1 MNWSD
6 FVTPAYMTML
16 IGLVG
21 WLLKRRMDR
30 QDTRAQRMEDKQDA
44 YLEGQKN
51 CQIANEQRFSTWD
64 QHNKLADKVENHG
77 QRISALEA
85 RRQ

>member
-1 MNWSD
+1 
-6 FVTPAYMTML
+6 
-16 IGLVG
+16 
-21 WLLKRRMDR
+21 
-30 QDTRAQRMEDKQDA
+30 MEDKQDA